1 MVRGALLPAGS
12 DGLSRPALHRGRI
25 AMTKLCKFTSPGD
38 GKPVYVNPEQVS
50 VVYTHKGEPPD
61 TIIAFRKDFLLGVRE
76 SLEET
81 IAILE
86 RAKTD
91 AG

>member
-1 MVRGALLPAGS
+1 
-12 DGLSRPALHRGRI
+12 
-25 AMTKLCKFTSPGD
+25 MTKLCKFTSPGD

-50 VVYTHKGEPPD
+50 VVYSHKGAPPD